1 MVPYQLKH
9 ADWQAPLF
17 EAEEFFPKRAKYCV
31 CVLVLNEGERIRREL
46 VKMASLAGAVDII
59 VADGGSTDGSL
70 DFDFLRKNGVR
81 TLLVKKSPGFLGSQ
95 VRMALAYAAEEGY
108 QGFITVDGNDKDDT
122 SAILNFVKHLNMGY
136 DHVQGS
142 RFIAGGKETNTPFSR
157 KWGVKL
163 LHAPLISLA
172 AHFRYT
178 DTTNSFTAYS
188 RKFILDPE
196 VNPFR
201 DIFSRYGLHY
211 YLAIRAPRL
220 GYRAIEI
227 PVAREYPKSGPVPT
241 KISFI
246 RGNFDVLKT
255 LIKCCLGWYDNI

>member
-1 MVPYQLKH
+1 MDYYRLKH
-9 ADWQAPLF
+9 AGWQVPLF
-17 EAEEFFPKRAKYCV
+17 EKEEFFPKRTKYCV
-31 CVLVLNEGERIRREL
+31 FVLVINEGERIRREL
-46 VKMASLAGAVDII
+46 AKMSSLASVIDII
-59 VADGGSTDGSL
+59 IADGGSKDGSL
-70 DFDFLRKNGVR
+70 DYDFLRVSGVR

-95 VRMALAYAAEEGY
+95 VRMAFAYAAEEGY
-108 QGFITVDGNDKDDT
+108 EGFISVDGNDKDDT
-122 SAILNFVKHLNMGY
+122 SAILNFIKHLDMGY

-142 RFIAGGKETNTPFSR
+142 RFIAGGKEINTPFSR

-172 AHFRYT
+172 ARFWYT

-188 RKFILDPE
+188 RKFILDPR

-211 YLAIRAPRL
+211 YLAIKAPRL
-220 GYRAIEI
+220 GFRAIEI
-227 PVAREYPKSGPVPT
+227 PVTREYPKSGPIPT

-246 RGNFDVLKT
+246 RGNLDVLKT
-255 LIKCCLGWYDNI
+255 LIKCCLGWYDNV